1 MMKIA
6 LRHLLFGISLTAA
19 GAVQAEEMAVDMYA
33 ISAEGVGDSL
43 GTITVED
50 TQYGLL
56 LTPDLQGLEPGIHG
70 FHVHENPDCGPAEK
84 DGEMTAGAAAGG
96 HYDPQNTGAHQ
107 GPYDDSGHLGDL
119 PPLYVQTDGTVTT
132 PMLAPRLKV
141 EDLKGRS
148 LMIHQGGD
156 NFSDQPESLGGGGPR
171 VACGVVKA
179 S

>member
-1 MMKIA
+1 MQIA
-6 LRHLLFGISLTAA
+6 LRYLLFGIGLMAA
-19 GAVQAEEMAVDMYA
+19 GAVQAEMTVDIHT
-33 ISAEGVGDSL
+33 ISTEGVGDSL
-43 GTITVED
+43 GTVTVED

-56 LTPDLQGLEPGIHG
+56 LTPDLQGLEPGVHG

-84 DGEMTAGAAAGG
+84 DGTMTAGAAAGG

-119 PPLYVQTDGTVTT
+119 PPLYVQTDGAAAT
-132 PMLAPRLKV
+132 PVLAPRLKV
-141 EDLKGRS
+141 EDLTGHS

-156 NFSDQPESLGGGGPR
+156 NFSDQPDPLGGGGSR
-171 VACGVVKA
+171 AACGVVKA